1 VRQAHSLALSRDLRL
16 KLGNLLFRATDQGI
30 QAGTLRYRALFLR
43 LYLVEEK
50 LTLSPQ
56 ALEHC
61 GVEVCSTSGNLCR
74 VDG

>member
-16 KLGNLLFRATDQGI
+16 KLGNLLFRATDQGF
-30 QAGTLRYRALFLR
+30 QARALGVCSLFLC
-43 LYLVEEK
+43 LHLVEEK
-50 LTLSPQ
+50 LSLSSQ

-61 GVEVCSTSGNLCR
+61 SVEVCPTDSGLCR